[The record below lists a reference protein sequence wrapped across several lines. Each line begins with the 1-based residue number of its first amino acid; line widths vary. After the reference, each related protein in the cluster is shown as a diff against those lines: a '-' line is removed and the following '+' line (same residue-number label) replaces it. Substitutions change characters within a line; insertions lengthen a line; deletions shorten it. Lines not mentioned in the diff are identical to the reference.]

1 MKRLIKYLKRNVRL
15 GSMTSTMMLLAILMM
30 SCSKDEMN
38 EDLGCGEY
46 DKVQKEDVYSGND
59 EDCKIIKAF
68 VYFLDGS
75 RSQISFSDYNR
86 AYGLEVDGT
95 RPKGSG
101 VEVCFELSTE
111 TKRINCN

>member
-1 MKRLIKYLKRNVRL
+1 MKKVLLVAIATL
-15 GSMTSTMMLLAILMM
+15 GMI
-30 SCSKDEMN
+30 SCSKDEIN
-38 EDLGCGEY
+38 ENLACGEY

-59 EDCKIIKAF
+59 EGCRIIKAF

-75 RSQISFSDYNR
+75 RGQISFSNYNR
-86 AYGLEVDGT
+86 AYELQVNET

-111 TKRINCN
+111 AKRINCN